1 MSTDHRVPST
11 GSTKDSKRS
20 LATRSAYGPLRSRP
34 MTDVP
39 SGWYDDPEHPEQYR
53 YWDGTNWTEHRS
65 PKKAPPGP
73 SNDSTSMVSE
83 GWNLLVQN
91 WLPILLI
98 GVAFVV
104 VTIAV
109 LVAVIL
115 QASSA
120 LDPGLLTIL
129 ERMTEPGFDP
139 ANDPGDEAFIE
150 SIEFNPNLGFWV
162 TTIVGALVV
171 FIAQG
176 FSLGVA
182 QIHLAAASIN
192 RPLTLG
198 ESFRIALQRL
208 PRWIAVYLLWAL
220 VFAIGFFLVALVFVI
235 AAIVPLLLILAIPGA
250 IVLIVYGY
258 PYFYMATTS
267 LVLGR
272 TTDPPFRTTAR
283 LIEAKGWRTVA
294 WPVLLANLV
303 VIGVNIGAGLLG
315 IIPIIGQLIALVAQ
329 VLLYALPAALNIPIW
344 RFMGGTIG
352 EDIAGSEITN

>member
-1 MSTDHRVPST
+1 
-11 GSTKDSKRS
+11 
-20 LATRSAYGPLRSRP
+20 

-65 PKKAPPGP
+65 PKKAPPAP
-73 SNDSTSMVSE
+73 SNEPTSMASE
-83 GWNLLVQN
+83 GWSLLVQN

-98 GVAFVV
+98 GVAFLA

-109 LVAVIL
+109 FVAVIL

-120 LDPGLLTIL
+120 IDPGLGTIL

-139 ANDPGDEAFIE
+139 QNDPGDEAFIE

-162 TTIVGALVV
+162 AVAVGVLVLTV
-171 FIAQG
+171 AQV

-198 ESFRIALQRL
+198 ESFRIALRRL
-208 PRWIAVYLLWAL
+208 PRWIAVYLLWTL
-220 VFAIGFFLVALVFVI
+220 VLAVAFVVLALVFVI
-235 AAIVPLLLILAIPGA
+235 AAIIPLLLILVIPGCFA
-250 IVLIVYGY
+250 LIVYGY
-258 PYFYMATTS
+258 PYVFMATTS

-272 TTDPPFRTTAR
+272 TTDPPFRTASA
-283 LIEAKGWRTVA
+283 LIGAKGWTTVA
-294 WPVLLANLV
+294 LPILLASLV
-303 VIGVNIGAGLLG
+303 IIGVNVGIWFLG
-315 IIPIIGQLIALVAQ
+315 VVPIVGQLIALVAQ